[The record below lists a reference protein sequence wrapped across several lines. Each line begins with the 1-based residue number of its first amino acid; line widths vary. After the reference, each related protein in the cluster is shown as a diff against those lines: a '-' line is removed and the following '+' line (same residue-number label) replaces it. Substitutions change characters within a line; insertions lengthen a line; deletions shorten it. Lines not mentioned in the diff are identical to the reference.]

1 MPNNQATSMLVML
14 LGGFLTVFVASAI
27 NPTIANAN
35 YQQQPPQY
43 PCNR

>member
-1 MPNNQATSMLVML
+1 MPNNQVTSMMVMM
-14 LGGFLTVFVASAI
+14 LGGILTVFVASAI

-35 YQQQPPQY
+35 YQQQSQY